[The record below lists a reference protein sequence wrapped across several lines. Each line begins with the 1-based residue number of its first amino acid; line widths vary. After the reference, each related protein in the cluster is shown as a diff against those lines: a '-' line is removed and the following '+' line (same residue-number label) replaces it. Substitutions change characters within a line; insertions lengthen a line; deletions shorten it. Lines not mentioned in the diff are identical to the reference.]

1 MSISFVDFL
10 NAKKHTHTQSFHVFP
25 LPNTTLS
32 VNMSKSRNVVFFAT
46 NLRKVYPKAPCFIDT
61 PSGAHDKHNLRGKS
75 VLAALKASGAPN
87 PLELR
92 CLAHDH
98 GILSFFRGG
107 KGFPRSPSWAINSM
121 VF

>member
-1 MSISFVDFL
+1 MFFLVGSMSISFVDFFQC
-10 NAKKHTHTQSFHVFP
+10 KKTHTKFPCFP

-32 VNMSKSRNVVFFAT
+32 VNMSKCRNVDFFAT

-92 CLAHDH
+92 CLAHDMNFV
-98 GILSFFRGG
+98 FFFLGG
-107 KGFPRSPSWAINSM
+107 GGRKKFP
-121 VF
+121 